1 MAGLSRLR
9 AAAALQLRQIARSRA
24 YGSAAAAQ
32 LQYDYD
38 YDECDLHG
46 QASEPM
52 LRLDS
57 AGLPPRRGVQW
68 VLIGDPGV
76 KKHVY
81 AENLSKLLEVP
92 HISMGSLVRQELSP
106 RSALYKQVYFLLYYY
121 LQNKV
126 KGLRFMFYLR
136 QFVINYFREILFIII
151 FS

>member
-9 AAAALQLRQIARSRA
+9 AAAALQLRQLARSRA

-57 AGLPPRRGVQW
+57 AGSPPRRGVQW

-81 AENLSKLLEVP
+81 ADNLSKLLEVP

-136 QFVINYFREILFIII
+136 QFVINYFREILFII
-151 FS
+151 

>member
-38 YDECDLHG
+38 EECDLHG

-57 AGLPPRRGVQW
+57 AGSPPRRGVQW

-81 AENLSKLLEVP
+81 ADNLSKLLEVP

>member
-57 AGLPPRRGVQW
+57 AGSPPRRGVQW

-136 QFVINYFREILFIII
+136 QFVINYFREILFII
-151 FS
+151 

>member
-38 YDECDLHG
+38 DECDLHG

-57 AGLPPRRGVQW
+57 AGSPPRRGVQW

-81 AENLSKLLEVP
+81 ADNLSKLLEVP

-106 RSALYKQVYFLLYYY
+106 RSALYKQVYFLL
-121 LQNKV
+121 
-126 KGLRFMFYLR
+126 
-136 QFVINYFREILFIII
+136 
-151 FS
+151 